1 MFGAE
6 IMLSKPETLD
16 LCFLNGEPT
25 ASDASA
31 PLNGLPSR
39 GGVPAVAVV
48 DPADCGVPPG
58 GVSFV

>member
-1 MFGAE
+1 
-6 IMLSKPETLD
+6 MLSKPETLD